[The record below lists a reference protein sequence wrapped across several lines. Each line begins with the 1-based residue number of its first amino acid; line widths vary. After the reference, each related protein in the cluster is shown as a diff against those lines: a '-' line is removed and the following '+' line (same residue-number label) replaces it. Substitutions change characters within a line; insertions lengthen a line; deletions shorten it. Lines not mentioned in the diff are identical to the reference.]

1 MDRVSLGYVEPGNSK
16 NAQREVVAYIYIY
29 INMDGEIVGTERCV
43 YFAMDNLR
51 L

>member
-1 MDRVSLGYVEPGNSK
+1 MPNEKWLPVYK
-16 NAQREVVAYIYIY
+16 NM
-29 INMDGEIVGTERCV
+29 NGEIVGTERCV